1 MYMQSCTGLCEHAK
15 QTHIRKYTRT
25 HAQFGRLVFLPRT
38 LPAGGAGP
46 LDDDVDEKRLRVLLA
61 LAAVA
66 RHHVQNVVVLHG
78 VRQLLRVAQ
87 DAHAL
92 CINAAKYTSIGRKNK
107 NFTSIRLKVN
117 LL

>member
-1 MYMQSCTGLCEHAK
+1 MSDVSDVTCIYRCTHNYVHVHV
-15 QTHIRKYTRT
+15 QDR
-25 HAQFGRLVFLPRT
+25 QLPRT

-46 LDDDVDEKRLRVLLA
+46 LDDDVDEQRLGVLLA

-78 VRQLLRVAQ
+78 VRQPLRVAQ

-92 CINAAKYTSIGRKNK
+92 
-107 NFTSIRLKVN
+107 
-117 LL
+117 